1 MLMIN
6 SLDGR
11 ITVCAH
17 FVLVGKPGPGDD
29 EPWPPV
35 EGSLGEMS
43 GQHSDLLE
51 MNSLQ

>member
-1 MLMIN
+1 MLIIN

-17 FVLVGKPGPGDD
+17 FILAGVPGSGDD

-35 EGSLGEMS
+35 EGSLGEMGGDS
-43 GQHSDLLE
+43 GSGE
-51 MNSLQ
+51 S